1 MVNLKQKIQE
11 LNSLL
16 EFIGINLTGLSEPE
30 RMHWWAIFFK
40 LYAGVLTMS
49 LERARLSGA
58 PTVTVPKVDLPIIQD
73 ALKTFVEESILK
85 LPGSRSILALPNF
98 ERQLTADD
106 TFKISYVQ
114 MVKTSPDSNAPN
126 LKMLIND
133 FATLLDGLP
142 SDCIKRCKECGR
154 LFIHISKKVKIYC
167 SPKCSFK
174 YLSRKRR
181 QELKKHPRKY
191 TAFLK
196 TQKEK
201 MRKIYEDKKKA
212 EVGPNVVIRRN
223 GKRPNR
229 KED

>member
-1 MVNLKQKIQE
+1 MISLKQKIQK

-16 EFIGINLTGLSEPE
+16 GFIGVDLASLSEQE
-30 RMHWWAIFFK
+30 RMYWWALFFW
-40 LYAGVLTMS
+40 LYSGNLLMS
-49 LERARLSGA
+49 MKRANLSGA
-58 PTVTVPKVDLPIIQD
+58 TTFKIPRVELPIIQD
-73 ALKTFVEESILK
+73 ALKTFVEEHILK
-85 LPGSRSILALPNF
+85 LPGSHSILRLPNF

-106 TFKISYVQ
+106 TFKIDYVQ
-114 MVKTSPDSNAPN
+114 MVKASDSNAPDLDL
-126 LKMLIND
+126 LKND
-133 FATLLDGLP
+133 FAALLDGLP
-142 SDCIKRCKECGR
+142 SDCIKKCGECGK
-154 LFIHISKKVKIYC
+154 LFVHISKKVKIYC

-181 QELKKHPRKY
+181 EELKKHPRKY
-191 TAFLK
+191 RAFLK

-201 MRKIYEDKKKA
+201 MRKIYEEKKKA